1 MENLSENY
9 KSKFHEWPHFL
20 KINLKSKQ
28 FRNFLCLGRYK
39 EKKDG
44 LRSPDKSA
52 VFEKKIKIENSQ
64 TLSHTTLNI
73 LFFQI
78 FKSEFTQFQR
88 AKFS

>member
-9 KSKFHEWPHFL
+9 KLKFHGFVILHTIRWPHFL

-28 FRNFLCLGRYK
+28 FRNFLCIGRYK
-39 EKKDG
+39 EKKVG

-73 LFFQI
+73 LFF
-78 FKSEFTQFQR
+78 
-88 AKFS
+88 